1 MGFLE
6 PGPVG
11 NLDVGERKRGH
22 RFRNEVIVRFA
33 IAAALLVLWAVFV
46 ILRLRSGNA
55 MAMGA
60 AGTIVYLF
68 AAYVMHPKADETNL
82 GWFGGLMNNPFR
94 FSDNINRFL
103 LLLKVFLLPGRFIS
117 EALVDMVRMK

>member
-6 PGPVG
+6 PGPLGEV
-11 NLDVGERKRGH
+11 DVGERKRGA
-22 RFRNEVIVRFA
+22 RSRDGVILRFA
-33 IAAALLVLWAVFV
+33 IAAALVVLWAVFV

-55 MAMGA
+55 ILMGA

-68 AAYVMHPKADETNL
+68 AAYFMHPEADETNL
-82 GWFGGLMNNPFR
+82 GWFGGMMNNPFR

-103 LLLKVFLLPGRFIS
+103 LFLKVFLLPGRFIS
-117 EALVDMVRMK
+117 EAFVDMVRMK